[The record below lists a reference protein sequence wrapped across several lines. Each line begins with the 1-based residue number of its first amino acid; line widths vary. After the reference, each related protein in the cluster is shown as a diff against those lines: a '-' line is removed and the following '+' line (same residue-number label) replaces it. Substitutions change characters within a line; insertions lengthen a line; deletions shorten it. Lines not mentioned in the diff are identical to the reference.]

1 MKFREIINSIQV
13 SEEERMSFISIC
25 AEWGRFCEALSHM
38 SRVRVLKLLKYLL
51 DERPN
56 GNRLLERTIS
66 RFNRL
71 NALKKEDL
79 DDHRE

>member
-1 MKFREIINSIQV
+1 MILKEIIHAIQV
-13 SEEERMSFISIC
+13 TEEERRFFISVC
-25 AEWGRFCEALSHM
+25 AEWGRFCEGLSHM
-38 SRVRVLKLLKYLL
+38 TRVKILKLIKYLL

-56 GNRLLERTIS
+56 GNRLLDRAIS

-79 DDHRE
+79 E